1 MKPATAPSAL
11 RVQAALGERFA
22 VLEFDASTR
31 TSEDAAAAIGCTV
44 AQIAKSMVFRAESG
58 RPVLVVASG
67 AHRVDEK
74 TIAALVGERI
84 GRADADFVRE
94 ATGFAIGGVPPV
106 GHKTAPV
113 VLLDEALMALPEIW
127 AAAGTPNAVF
137 RLTPADLME
146 LTGGRLAAV
155 ARQAS

>member
-1 MKPATAPSAL
+1 M
-11 RVQAALGERFA
+11 
-22 VLEFDASTR
+22 
-31 TSEDAAAAIGCTV
+31 
-44 AQIAKSMVFRAESG
+44 
-58 RPVLVVASG
+58 
-67 AHRVDEK
+67 
-74 TIAALVGERI
+74 
-84 GRADADFVRE
+84 
-94 ATGFAIGGVPPV
+94 PPV